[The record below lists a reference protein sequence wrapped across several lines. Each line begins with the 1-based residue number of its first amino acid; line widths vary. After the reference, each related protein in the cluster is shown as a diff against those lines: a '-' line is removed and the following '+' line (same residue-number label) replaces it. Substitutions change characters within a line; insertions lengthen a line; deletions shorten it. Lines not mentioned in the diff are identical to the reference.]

1 VPSCADERSLRA
13 EAQDDSPF
21 ATTPNYIS
29 ILPTP
34 RGVSDEPAEDRTSTG
49 SVADSVW
56 LEARRAPGE
65 QGEEDSQA
73 APPTGRSEA
82 CADSESKDEEAYGDV
97 RGVDGTEKEEMG
109 EMLGSRE
116 EDKELRQKMSSEDE
130 QDLEAQALAQA
141 IKKATKEATL
151 KALRAREEAEKGR
164 QRAAKEEQ
172 ARLEHEQ
179 KQSLAPAGATM
190 HSHTLYDAKFGS
202 GRYHQQAGEG
212 QQRQRP
218 TSGSPDLHRAPL
230 KPWRS
235 SSRDRD
241 RPQSGQCTGTRGGD
255 GSISGKGRI
264 RENHGGDGG
273 GGQVNNAPVTVP
285 REDEAFRALESMLQ
299 SAGGT
304 VPGYTRTLCC
314 RPLLLGSASRRCR
327 AVPVCSGMERH
338 DAACL
343 TVEIAKSQS
352 LGALTS

>member
-1 VPSCADERSLRA
+1 MRSCADARAPRA
-13 EAQDDSPF
+13 EAKGDSPF

-29 ILPTP
+29 ILPRP
-34 RGVSDEPAEDRTSTG
+34 REVSDEPAEDRPSTG
-49 SVADSVW
+49 SQASVADGVL

-65 QGEEDSQA
+65 SGAEDTGSQA
-73 APPTGRSEA
+73 TPPTGRSEA
-82 CADSESKDEEAYGDV
+82 CGVSEPKDEVAYGDA

-109 EMLGSRE
+109 EMLGSGEGDNELPQMMSLE
-116 EDKELRQKMSSEDE
+116 EE

-151 KALRAREEAEKGR
+151 KALHAREEAEKGR
-164 QRAAKEEQ
+164 QHAAEEEQ

-179 KQSLAPAGATM
+179 KLLEQSLAADGSIM
-190 HSHTLYDAKFGS
+190 HSHTLFDAKFGS

-218 TSGSPDLHRAPL
+218 TSGSPGLDRAPL

-235 SSRDRD
+235 SSRDPD
-241 RPQSGQCTGTRGGD
+241 RPKSGQYKGTRGGG
-255 GSISGKGRI
+255 GSISGTGRT

-273 GGQVNNAPVTVP
+273 GGQVNNAPAAVP

-304 VPGYTRTLCC
+304 MPGYTLDTVLQALVARQREQAL
-314 RPLLLGSASRRCR
+314 PRRAR
-327 AVPVCSGMERH
+327 ACVLRNGPSE
-338 DAACL
+338 
-343 TVEIAKSQS
+343 S
-352 LGALTS
+352 